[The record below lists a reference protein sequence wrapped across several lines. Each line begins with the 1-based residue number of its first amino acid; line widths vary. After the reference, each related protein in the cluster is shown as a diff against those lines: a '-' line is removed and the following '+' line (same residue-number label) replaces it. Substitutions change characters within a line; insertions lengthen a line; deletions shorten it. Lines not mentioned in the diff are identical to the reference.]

1 MPLFVA
7 TIETHKWGT
16 RLYIKQAPDQ
26 AQALDLFRRFAKT
39 IPGGVENVTLAEEFF
54 DEGDTWEACLQ

>member
-1 MPLFVA
+1 M
-7 TIETHKWGT
+7 H
-16 RLYIKQAPDQ
+16 PDSIALDALQ
-26 AQALDLFRRFAKT
+26 GAVRRVALDLFRRFAKT